1 MVLLGMTALA
11 HAANEQTSP
20 QTPFD
25 QANTEFAQKDFRHAA
40 ADYEAI
46 ITRQG
51 YSVPVLFN
59 LANAYEQDGKLGL
72 AILNYERAE
81 LRTMR
86 TSHSICTLPVPKPGL
101 PIVPR
106 CGSNRRPISSA

>member
-1 MVLLGMTALA
+1 MKCLTIIVASLLLLGTNSLSR
-11 HAANEQTSP
+11 AADQ

-25 QANTEFAQKDFRHAA
+25 QANTEFAQKDFRRAA

-59 LANAYEQDGKLGL
+59 LANAYYQDGQTGLGDF
-72 AILNYERAE
+72 E
-81 LRTMR
+81 L
-86 TSHSICTLPVPKPGL
+86 
-101 PIVPR
+101 
-106 CGSNRRPISSA
+106 